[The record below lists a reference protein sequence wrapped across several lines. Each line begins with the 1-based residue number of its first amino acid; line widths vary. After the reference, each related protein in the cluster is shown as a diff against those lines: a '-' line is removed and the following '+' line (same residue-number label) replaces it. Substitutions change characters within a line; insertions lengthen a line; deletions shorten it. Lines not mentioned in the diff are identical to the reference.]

1 MSEKKIYQFT
11 RGNMTIPLEG
21 DFRNAKGIKIR
32 YRYSEGEGTL
42 IAKDQSKDAE
52 KGYLYVGGL
61 TVPVEDP
68 LIQQFLDLM
77 IADGKNIKVYNP
89 VKDAEDANS
98 LIELTIDA
106 MAMAKNAED
115 SDLLT
120 VAYDV
125 LGKSALQNSPQ
136 QVRQLLYAV
145 GSENPKSLIDAF
157 ENKENNKN
165 KYFVAEALAQGVLEE
180 GFDGQNVLF
189 ADGKEMV
196 AVGKGETAMDAIV
209 EYFNTKEGKVD
220 KTLVAQ
226 ALANKLKEEADDK
239 KPAPKT
245 TAK

>member
-21 DFRNAKGIKIR
+21 DFRNAKGIKIK

-68 LIQQFLDLM
+68 LIQQFLELM
-77 IADGKNIKVYNP
+77 IADGKNIKIYNP
-89 VKDAEDANS
+89 VKDAQDNLS
-98 LIELTIDA
+98 KIKLVVRA
-106 MAMAKNAED
+106 MNIATD
-115 SDLLT
+115 SDESDLVT
-120 VAYDV
+120 IAYDL
-125 LGKSALQNSPQ
+125 LGKASQKGSIE
-136 QVRQLLYAV
+136 QVQELLYGIAA
-145 GSENPKSLIDAF
+145 ENPTSIIEAF

-196 AVGKGETAMDAIV
+196 VVGKGETALDAIV
-209 EYFNTKEGKVD
+209 EYFNTKEGKLD

-226 ALANKLKEEADDK
+226 ALANKLKEEADAK
-239 KPAPKT
+239 KPAPKVT
-245 TAK
+245 PK